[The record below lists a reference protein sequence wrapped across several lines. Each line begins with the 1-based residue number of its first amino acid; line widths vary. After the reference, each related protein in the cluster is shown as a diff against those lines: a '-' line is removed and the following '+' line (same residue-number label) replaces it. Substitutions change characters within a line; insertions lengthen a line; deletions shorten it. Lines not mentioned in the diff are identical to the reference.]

1 MYFITSYKN
10 ILCVLSINDSA
21 LFCVEKLQDKCR
33 KRVIRYLFWFYYFH
47 RSASL
52 TQTQHV
58 YKWRTKRNQ
67 ILPMTVHKKLIGNF
81 QVTCQRLS
89 IFAKFSMFPF
99 EDICVQTFIF
109 SFIAVQIHVVR
120 VLIEEFRI
128 MCLRMTS
135 YKKAL
140 LTILN
145 RPCAIL
151 YVK

>member
-1 MYFITSYKN
+1 
-10 ILCVLSINDSA
+10 
-21 LFCVEKLQDKCR
+21 
-33 KRVIRYLFWFYYFH
+33 
-47 RSASL
+47 
-52 TQTQHV
+52 
-58 YKWRTKRNQ
+58 
-67 ILPMTVHKKLIGNF
+67 MTVHKKLIGNF

-89 IFAKFSMFPF
+89 IFAKSSMFPF

-151 YVK
+151 YVNQVQNHLNFVCLQEQKFVIISFRYQQISCTCTSAQGYVMAIYQKQFCMNKYQRMSLDPRTL